1 MIKKCFVTFYYKI
14 FHITNAAWLSNRS
27 YYKMFGLFHQRSK
40 LLFTFVKLF
49 KVKYY
54 VKIKFKKNI
63 EKKLR
68 LSLYGFYV
76 KGFPCDIMKK
86 TKSC

>member
-1 MIKKCFVTFYYKI
+1 MIKFRFVTFNYKI

-54 VKIKFKKNI
+54 VKIKSCGSNI
-63 EKKLR
+63 QGKFFALA
-68 LSLYGFYV
+68 LYF
-76 KGFPCDIMKK
+76 
-86 TKSC
+86 